1 MQDQSSKFNPEIQS
15 IIRYLRLFGFCR
27 SMQQRTDGD
36 PVLPIKMLAKT
47 GFWWVFYFFGITEL
61 FLFSISVNN
70 LFAKILDDPFLM
82 YLY

>member
-1 MQDQSSKFNPEIQS
+1 
-15 IIRYLRLFGFCR
+15 
-27 SMQQRTDGD
+27 MQQRTDGD
-36 PVLPIKMLAKT
+36 PVLPIKIPAKT

-61 FLFSISVNN
+61 FLFSVSVNN

>member
-1 MQDQSSKFNPEIQS
+1 MQDQRSKLNPYIQS
-15 IIRYLRLFGFCR
+15 IIGYLRAYGFFR

>member
-1 MQDQSSKFNPEIQS
+1 
-15 IIRYLRLFGFCR
+15 
-27 SMQQRTDGD
+27 MQQRTDGD
-36 PVLPIKMLAKT
+36 PVLPIKMIAIT

-61 FLFSISVNN
+61 LLFSISVNN

>member
-1 MQDQSSKFNPEIQS
+1 
-15 IIRYLRLFGFCR
+15 
-27 SMQQRTDGD
+27 MQQRTDGD
-36 PVLPIKMLAKT
+36 PVLPVKILAKT

-61 FLFSISVNN
+61 FLFSINVNN

>member
-1 MQDQSSKFNPEIQS
+1 
-15 IIRYLRLFGFCR
+15 
-27 SMQQRTDGD
+27 MQQRTDGD
-36 PVLPIKMLAKT
+36 PVLPIKIPAKT

>member
-1 MQDQSSKFNPEIQS
+1 
-15 IIRYLRLFGFCR
+15 
-27 SMQQRTDGD
+27 MQQRTDGD
-36 PVLPIKMLAKT
+36 PVLPIKMLANT

-61 FLFSISVNN
+61 FLLSISVNN